1 MEYGMTYKQAVLIL
15 SDAGIAEPEI
25 NARLLFMRFAGMS
38 RADLLLYGDK
48 DVPSRDLEIAVH
60 RRALRM
66 PIQYIMGAWEFFGL
80 MFSLNADTLI
90 PRPDTETL
98 VEQAIK
104 RLPDGARFCDI
115 GTGSGAIA
123 ISVLHN
129 RPDTTAVAVDIN
141 ENALDAATSNAK
153 LNEVQDRFIPRI
165 DDAFSPDLLSGERFD
180 AIISNPPYIEKSVY
194 EALEAE
200 IFHEPKIAL
209 VADDGGLAFYKTL
222 IPKYKSKINPG
233 GFMAFEIGY
242 DQSKALI
249 EIAKENGLCA
259 EIIKDYGGNDRVA
272 FIRV

>member
-1 MEYGMTYKQAVLIL
+1 MTYKQAVLIL

-38 RADLLLYGDK
+38 HADLLLYGDK

-180 AIISNPPYIEKSVY
+180 AIISNPPYI
-194 EALEAE
+194 ATAE
-200 IFHEPKIAL
+200 IDTLEPELAYEPRRAL
-209 VADDGGLAFYKTL
+209 DGGEDGYDFYHAITKGADKL
-222 IPKYKSKINPG
+222 LNDG
-233 GFMAFEIGY
+233 GFILYEVGAGMAKTVAEIGEKY
-242 DQSKALI
+242 GYS
-249 EIAKENGLCA
+249 A
-259 EIIKDYGGNDRVA
+259 EIYPDLSGIERAVLLKK
-272 FIRV
+272 